1 LARGSVSM
9 SREADL
15 RAAREARWAAAIKA
29 NDVTLVTKS
38 PVTKPPVSFV
48 TRGGGPLRACHVDG
62 RANACLPGAQGQV
75 NASARIRIEMEYEA
89 RAPADGRMMHNIR
102 SVAVILFE
110 LG

>member
-38 PVTKPPVSFV
+38 PVTKPPREF
-48 TRGGGPLRACHVDG
+48 RNKGGRPAKGVPCRRQSECVLTG
-62 RANACLPGAQGQV
+62 RARP
-75 NASARIRIEMEYEA
+75 SERIG
-89 RAPADGRMMHNIR
+89 PHSN
-102 SVAVILFE
+102 
-110 LG
+110 